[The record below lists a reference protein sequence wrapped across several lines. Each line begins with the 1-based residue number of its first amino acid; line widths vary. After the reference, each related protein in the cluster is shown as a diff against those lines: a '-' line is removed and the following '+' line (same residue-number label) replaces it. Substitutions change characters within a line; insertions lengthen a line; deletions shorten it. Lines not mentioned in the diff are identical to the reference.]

1 MRRLLI
7 LALLVSALLPCGLS
21 WDGCDEESSAGCS
34 TVCHLGCALAAVP
47 SQPAP
52 VMRLEISRDL
62 RIVAL
67 DHPSSRP
74 HLPETPPPRA

>member
-7 LALLVSALLPCGLS
+7 LALVISALLPCGLS
-21 WDGCDEESSAGCS
+21 WDGCDEAAAGCS

-47 SQPAP
+47 PQPVP
-52 VMRLEISRDL
+52 VTRLERAWDL